1 VARRLPQAW
10 RGPHVR
16 KKGTGWE
23 CRKAVGEKAV
33 SAYSQV
39 SGAEAEE
46 RYREKVFDYVDSIER
61 VRNHTAAEWIE
72 RVYLPHLAGE
82 VAIGN
87 RSPQTYRAYESKC
100 RLHICPALGRK
111 RLEEVTPPDV
121 DRLLRDAMRHRHKQ
135 WGAGGNKASTAND
148 VRNTLRAAFAYAVY
162 LGVIETN
169 PVARA
174 KPIREE
180 PREVVPI
187 SPEELAKFLTVLS
200 GHRHYLAVLLTLA
213 TGLRSGEVRGLRW
226 QDIDLVDGTIVLSE
240 QVQRITRPHRGGEF
254 VRRPLK
260 GRRQRIIRVP
270 QTCLLMLRTAFLCRT
285 GAICFPNRHGD
296 YLNAGT
302 LNHALRAAM
311 LDAGLTPRKFH
322 ALRHTCASLLAREG
336 VNVYEVA
343 ALLGHANPTITQRV
357 YTHLFPADQPRV
369 TATMDA
375 VLGNILGMAAE
386 ASSDAP
392 SAQDAPR
399 QP

>member
-23 CRKAVGEKAV
+23 CRKAVGEKAI

-121 DRLLRDAMRHRHKQ
+121 DKLLRDAMRHRHKQ

-187 SPEELAKFLTVLS
+187 SPEELAKFLTALS

-226 QDIDLVDGTIVLSE
+226 QDIDLDTGCIILRE
-240 QVQRITRPHRGGEF
+240 QVQRIDEGNR
-254 VRRPLK
+254 RRPLK
-260 GRRQRIIRVP
+260 GHRARVIPIP
-270 QTCLLMLRTAFLCRT
+270 QSLVPLLRESRHEAARK
-285 GAICFPNRHGD
+285 GEEICFPARKGG
-296 YLNAGT
+296 YLHSGTINNTVRIYMGRAGII
-302 LNHALRAAM
+302 
-311 LDAGLTPRKFH
+311 PRKFH

-375 VLGNILGMAAE
+375 VLGNILGMAGE
-386 ASSDAP
+386 ASADAP

>member
-1 VARRLPQAW
+1 VARKLPLAW

-23 CRKAVGEKAV
+23 CRKAVGEKAI

-61 VRNHTAAEWIE
+61 VRNSTAAEWIE

-121 DRLLRDAMRHRHKQ
+121 DKLLRDAMRHRHKQ

-187 SPEELAKFLTVLS
+187 SPEELAKFLTALS

-226 QDIDLVDGTIVLSE
+226 QDIDLDTGCIILRE
-240 QVQRITRPHRGGEF
+240 QIQRINTKYHRAL
-254 VRRPLK
+254 LK
-260 GRRQRIIRVP
+260 GRRGRVVPIPIRLLEPLKQRRE
-270 QTCLLMLRTAFLCRT
+270 QSTSDL
-285 GAICFPNRHGD
+285 CFPNRHGD

-302 LNHALRAAM
+302 LNGALRTIM
-311 LDAGLTPRKFH
+311 LDAGLTPRNFH

-375 VLGNILGMAAE
+375 VLGNILGMAGE

>member
-23 CRKAVGEKAV
+23 CRKAVGEKAI

-187 SPEELAKFLTVLS
+187 SPEELAKFLTALS

-226 QDIDLVDGTIVLSE
+226 QDIDYDSGTITLHDQIQRVDGK
-240 QVQRITRPHRGGEF
+240 P
-254 VRRPLK
+254 VRRPVK
-260 GRRQRIIRVP
+260 GRRQRVVP
-270 QTCLLMLRTAFLCRT
+270 LPHSLIPLLHA
-285 GAICFPNRHGD
+285 AQKQSKEPICFPARQGG
-296 YLNAGT
+296 YLHSGTINNTVHIYMARAGIT
-302 LNHALRAAM
+302 GHH
-311 LDAGLTPRKFH
+311 FH
-322 ALRHTCASLLAREG
+322 SLRHTCASLLAREG

-375 VLGNILGMAAE
+375 VLGNILGMAGE